1 MGYRIARPDK
11 RCEAGVRTEYPEV
24 KPDPIATDAG
34 RRGGADQRRLQR
46 LRPLRRGGRVDQ
58 GLQRSPGAARGASG
72 PRGADRHQPPGA
84 SPAGHPHGQKKN
96 LLFAWAEVGAKYVG
110 ILQGL
115 PVTCRMH
122 GINPYDYLVDVLQ
135 RINQLPAS
143 QVLTPGC
150 GSSTPP
156 TTPCVHLCTAPAAE
170 QRHHPVTA
178 CNACTAPSLNVSCV
192 KATDLGANVGVIT
205 AMLPATHD
213 VPETEVAPGAP
224 SSGQSC
230 AESVPAHGRIHQG
243 SGSRGA
249 ASAPDS
255 SSKAIH

>member
-1 MGYRIARPDK
+1 MFEPNTQKSSLTPLPLTPGDGAVLISDGYSAYARFA
-11 RCEAGVRTEYPEV
+11 EAGGSTKAFSDLLERRAGPQVPEV
-24 KPDPIATDAG
+24 LIDTNHLERALRVIPMG
-34 RRGGADQRRLQR
+34 R
-46 LRPLRRGGRVDQ
+46 
-58 GLQRSPGAARGASG
+58 
-72 PRGADRHQPPGA
+72 
-84 SPAGHPHGQKKN
+84 KN

-178 CNACTAPSLNVSCV
+178 CNACTAPSRNVSCV
-192 KATDLGANVGVIT
+192 KATDLGADVGVII

-249 ASAPDS
+249 ASTPDS